1 MPYHPLKQQLHHLFP
16 KCSLQPNL
24 LKRGL
29 AAALSATAISL
40 GADAQRPGRMADFDP
55 DTIPAGK
62 YTTYLVSTAHFDSQ
76 WNWDIRESIEDYL
89 HRTMVQN
96 FWLFE
101 RFPNYVFNFESAQ
114 KYAWMKEYY
123 PAEFERVRDYVKQ
136 GRWNVSGSAWE
147 ATDPNMP
154 TAESFFRNILY
165 GQEFYKR
172 EFGVKGNDIYL
183 PDCFGFG
190 WTLPTIASHC
200 GLIGFSTQK
209 LQWRKNPFYDNG
221 QKMPFPIGLWQGID
235 GSRIMAVCDAGGYGT
250 AYFYGDDITRN
261 HRIIDRSMKD
271 PNRISYTYYGV
282 GDRGGSPTL
291 SSVVEMERALAT
303 EGPVKVIAARSG
315 QLYEDFLPFDNHPE
329 LPVHNGEL
337 LMDIHGVGCYTS
349 QAAMKRFNR
358 RNENLAVGAEV
369 ASTAASVLGAM
380 DYPAEQLRK
389 TWQRFLW
396 HQFHDDLTGTSIP
409 RSYTFSWNDEL
420 IAQTLFA
427 DAITAAVGGVSRA
440 LDTRNSGTPVV
451 VYNPVSSDRTDVVEA
466 SVPMASKPR
475 GVSVTGPDG
484 RQVPAQLLGWNDGNA
499 QIIFAAKVPSMGYA
513 VYGIN
518 PSGKPANAKNLR
530 ASGHTIE
537 NSVYTLTLNNDG
549 DIASLIDRR
558 NGRELV
564 QQGKPFRLMVLT
576 EDISRDYPAW
586 EVYKSTLDG
595 PSQGING
602 NVRISVGEA
611 GPLRASLKV
620 ERDYRGSQFTQYI
633 MLTEGADDDIV
644 KIVNDVD
651 WHGRKAMVKA
661 EFPTTTA
668 AAEAAYDLGLGHV
681 MRGNNSDSAFE
692 VLGHKWADLS
702 ADGYGV
708 SILNDCKYGWDKPD
722 DNTLRLTL
730 FHTPETGKFYDYQ
743 DHQDHGRHT
752 FSYAVVGH
760 NGDAAGADIPAK
772 ADAFNQPMAAFAVP
786 RHSGSLGK
794 SWSFASSSNPAIS
807 IKAIKQAEDGDGYI
821 VRIHETGGKD
831 YTGASLTFGADITSA
846 AEVNGIEEPKGDIT
860 FSGRELRL
868 GDGKAFAPR
877 TFRVKFA
884 SAPATLRKA
893 PTLNVELPLN
903 AVALT
908 SDDMNRTGNF
918 DRRGNSFAAELM
930 PDTIDINGVKV
941 AIAND
946 PVYFNYLRCNGD
958 TIQLPEHK
966 GMTQLY
972 ILATSTEKDRNA
984 TWNID
989 GEDFRAVVP
998 YYSGFYGQWGWDGES
1013 DGYIRSTPLAYVAD
1027 HKHSAAKGN
1036 SAYDF
1041 AYIYKIR
1048 FDIPED
1054 ARTLVMPRDAGVA
1067 VFGVAL
1073 SGDKNLEA
1081 QPLTEMRALPA
1092 TTVTQQVTD
1101 VPVPFYMERGAW

>member
-1 MPYHPLKQQLHHLFP
+1 MPQHH
-16 KCSLQPNL
+16 

-29 AAALSATAISL
+29 TLALAAVACANVY
-40 GADAQRPGRMADFDP
+40 AQRPGRMANFDP

-76 WNWDIRESIEDYL
+76 WNWDIRESIDDYL

-123 PAEFERVRDYVKQ
+123 PEEFERVRDYVKQ
-136 GRWNVSGSAWE
+136 RRWNISGSAWE

-154 TAESFFRNILY
+154 AAESFFRNILY

-209 LQWRKNPFYDNG
+209 LQWRKSPFYANG

-250 AYFYGDDITRN
+250 AYHYGDDITRN

-303 EGPVKVIAARSG
+303 TGPVKVIAARSG
-315 QLYEDFLPFDNHPE
+315 QLYEDFLPFDKHPE
-329 LPVHNGEL
+329 LPVHDGEL
-337 LMDIHGVGCYTS
+337 LMDVHGVGCYTS

-358 RNENLAVGAEV
+358 RNENLAVAAEG
-369 ASTAASVLGAM
+369 ASTAATILGAM

-389 TWQRFLW
+389 NWQRFLW

-440 LDTRNSGTPVV
+440 LDTRTSGTPVV
-451 VYNPVSSDRTDVVEA
+451 VYNPVSTDRTDIVEA
-466 SVPMASKPR
+466 TVPMSSKPR
-475 GVSVTGPDG
+475 GINVTGPDG
-484 RQVPAQLLGWNDGNA
+484 KSVPAQLIGWADGKA
-499 QIIFAAKVPSMGYA
+499 RIIFSAKVPSMGYA
-513 VYGIN
+513 VYGVNAGN
-518 PSGKPANAKNLR
+518 PGRAKNLK
-530 ASGHTIE
+530 ASGRTIE
-537 NSVYTLTLNNDG
+537 NEIYTLTLDENG
-549 DIASLIDRR
+549 DIKSLIDRR

-564 QQGKPFRLMVLT
+564 QEGKPFRLMVLT

-586 EVYKSTLDG
+586 EVYKTTLDG
-595 PSQGING
+595 PSTGITG
-602 NVRISVGEA
+602 NVRISVEES
-611 GPLRASLKV
+611 GPLRAALKV
-620 ERDYRGSQFTQYI
+620 ERDYRGSQFTQHI
-633 MLTEGADDDIV
+633 ILTEGAADDV
-644 KIVNDVD
+644 VRIVNDVD
-651 WHGRKAMVKA
+651 WHGKKAMVKA
-661 EFPTTTA
+661 EFPTTTSA
-668 AAEAAYDLGLGHV
+668 AKASYDLGLGHV
-681 MRGNNSDSAFE
+681 ERGNNSDCAFE
-692 VLGHKWADLS
+692 VLGHKWADVS
-702 ADGYGV
+702 ADGYGI

-722 DNTLRLTL
+722 NNTLRLTL

-752 FSYAVVGH
+752 FSYAIIGH
-760 NGDAAGADIPAK
+760 EGNAVSAGTPAK

-786 RHSGSLGK
+786 RHAGRLGK
-794 SWSFASSSNPAIS
+794 TYSLASSSTPDVA

-821 VRIHETGGKD
+821 VRIHETAGKD
-831 YTGASLTFGADITSA
+831 YADATLTFGAEIASA
-846 AEVNGIEEPKGDIT
+846 SEVNGIEEPLREAKYSGKG
-860 FSGRELRL
+860 LHL
-868 GDGKAFAPR
+868 GKGKAFGPR

-884 SAPATLRKA
+884 SAPASLDKA
-893 PTLNVELPLN
+893 STINVALPLN

-908 SDDMNRTGNF
+908 SDAMNRTGNF
-918 DRRGNSFAAELM
+918 DRRGNSLAAELM
-930 PDTIDINGVKV
+930 PDTIDVNGVKV

-946 PVYFNYLRCNGD
+946 PAYYNYLRCNGD

-972 ILATSTEKDRNA
+972 VLATSTDKDRRA
-984 TWNID
+984 TWSVD
-989 GEDFRAVVP
+989 GVEHETVVP

-1013 DGYIRSTPLAYVAD
+1013 EGYIRSTPLAYVAD

-1036 SAYDF
+1036 ASYDF

-1048 FDIPED
+1048 LDIPEN

-1073 SGDKNLEA
+1073 SGDENLQA
-1081 QPLTEMRALPA
+1081 QPLTEMRALPEA
-1092 TTVTQQVTD
+1092 TVTQHVTD
-1101 VPVPFYMERGAW
+1101 VPVAFYMERGAW